1 MNNYPKQLNTIDE
14 LLEYVKT
21 AINNDIRFVIFDEL
35 DEQEIEK
42 LFAISGF
49 DLQNYRRIIDSYG
62 IIHALNKHGKETV
75 EKQRGQIAITLNDF
89 LLVPKIAKMSDKI
102 VYQFEVSTKRHVLLY
117 EKILAEG
124 KFVYAEEIRIGK
136 KKNLVLMSLRLHKIK
151 TF

>member
-1 MNNYPKQLNTIDE
+1 MNNHPKQLNTINE

-62 IIHALNKHGKETV
+62 IIHALNKHGNETI

-89 LLVPKIAKMSDKI
+89 LLVPKIAKMPDKI
-102 VYQFEVSTKRHVLLY
+102 VYEFEISTKRHVLLY
-117 EKILAEG
+117 EKTLTEG

>member
-1 MNNYPKQLNTIDE
+1 MNNHPKQLNTINE

-62 IIHALNKHGKETV
+62 IIHALNEYGNETV
-75 EKQRGQIAITLNDF
+75 EK
-89 LLVPKIAKMSDKI
+89 
-102 VYQFEVSTKRHVLLY
+102 
-117 EKILAEG
+117 
-124 KFVYAEEIRIGK
+124 
-136 KKNLVLMSLRLHKIK
+136 
-151 TF
+151 